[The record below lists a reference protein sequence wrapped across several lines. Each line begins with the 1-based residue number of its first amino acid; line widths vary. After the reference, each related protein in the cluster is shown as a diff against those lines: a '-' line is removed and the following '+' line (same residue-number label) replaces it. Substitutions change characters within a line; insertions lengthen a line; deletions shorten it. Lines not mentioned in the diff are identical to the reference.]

1 MKRNLPPL
9 LALRAFESAGR
20 HLSFTRAAAELAVT
34 QGAVS
39 RQIKLLEQHLQQRL
53 FSRLTRHVEL
63 TDFGAAYLRTVH
75 ECFAMLEEVEARQ
88 RRNASRMR
96 ISVPQSLA
104 NLWLLPRL
112 ASFTEEHFDV
122 HVDTSFAPVDF
133 ATDAIDAAIR
143 LGRLPGA
150 RFDSDQPDIP
160 HEMVRSWVG
169 VIAEH
174 LADEILTP
182 VASRTLLKTGAP
194 LRQPADLLRY
204 DLIHVTSRPRAWPDW
219 LRAHGVKTP
228 PAQGPEYGHFFLAL
242 EAARRKKGIVLAPTL
257 HLQIPATMVGLVC
270 PIESRVPSAGA
281 YYLLYRERDMEAPR
295 IQVLKRWLSQVV
307 GAVPRAHESKRA
319 HPRSSR

>member
-1 MKRNLPPL
+1 
-9 LALRAFESAGR
+9 LRAFESAGR
-20 HLSFTRAAAELAVT
+20 HQSFTRAAAELSVT

-39 RQIKLLEQHLQQRL
+39 RQVKLLEGYLRQRL
-53 FSRLTRHVEL
+53 FSRRTRQVEL

-75 ECFAMLEEVEARQ
+75 ECFSMLEDVEARQ
-88 RRNASRMR
+88 RRVTSRMR

-112 ASFTEEHFDV
+112 ASFTEAHFDV

-150 RFDSDQPDIP
+150 RFDTLQPDIP

-182 VASRTLLKTGAP
+182 VASRALVKAGAP
-194 LRQPADLLRY
+194 IRQPSDLLRY
-204 DLIHVTSRPRAWPDW
+204 DLIHVTSRPRAWADW
-219 LRAHGVKTP
+219 LRAHGVNTP
-228 PAQGPEYGHFFLAL
+228 PPRGPEYGHFFLAL
-242 EAARRKKGIVLAPTL
+242 EAARRRRGIVLAPTL
-257 HLQIPATMVGLVC
+257 HLRLPATTTNLVC

-281 YYLLYRERDMEAPR
+281 YYLLYRERDVEEPR
-295 IQVLKRWLSQVV
+295 IQALKRWLSDEVAREST
-307 GAVPRAHESKRA
+307 GKPPRRVQRRKT
-319 HPRSSR
+319 PR